1 MAINETVKLLIAIVI
16 GAAVLYGIQYIGRL
30 QEQAAVGQQRG
41 AVIETT
47 SGVIKDGQQSEQQ
60 RVKVEVDVTAAR
72 EQFQRD
78 IQEARNN
85 EPETRS
91 NADVRNPDSVLRAA
105 RARRLARE
113 RSAGDPSER

>member
-1 MAINETVKLLIAIVI
+1 MFTKETIKLLIAIAI
-16 GAAVLYGIQYIGRL
+16 GAAILYGIQYIGSL
-30 QEQAAVGQQRG
+30 QQKAAVGEQRG

-47 SGVIKDGQQSEQQ
+47 SGVLEDGRQSEQQ
-60 RVKVEVDVTAAR
+60 RVRVEVDVTAAR

-78 IQEARNN
+78 IEEARNN

-113 RSAGDPSER
+113 RSAGDQGER